1 MKLFRLYYRYTIN
14 IITKSNWKDLPNLI
28 YSNKL
33 ISNDLTLDTSLI
45 YLLFRM
51 YRIKKIS
58 FGSLNGRA
66 YDWKS

>member
-1 MKLFRLYYRYTIN
+1 MKRFRLYYRYTIN
-14 IITKSNWKDLPNLI
+14 IITKSNEKDLPNLI
-28 YSNKL
+28 DSNKL

-51 YRIKKIS
+51 DRIKKIS

-66 YDWKS
+66 YD